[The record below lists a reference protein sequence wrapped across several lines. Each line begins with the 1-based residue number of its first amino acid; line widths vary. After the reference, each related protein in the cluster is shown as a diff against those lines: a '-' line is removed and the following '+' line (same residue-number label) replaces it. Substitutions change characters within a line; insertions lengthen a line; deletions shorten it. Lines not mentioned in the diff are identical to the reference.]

1 MLRSRGQSSMG
12 KPNKTG
18 DCEGV
23 LQSLNIPDFFKTT
36 IGSMAPEKKA
46 ELVTACNSLDKS
58 ELNKI
63 IEKVGSILVPR
74 LREWKEARCNI
85 ETSIESVENGLALK
99 FVEEFMS
106 GSQMIGTSSTASF
119 TSSRL
124 MKMKTWIFEGCISL
138 FTKSEVYNLSILG
151 WSKV

>member
-1 MLRSRGQSSMG
+1 MTKDERIAMLRSRGQSSMAN
-12 KPNKTG
+12 PNKTG

-46 ELVTACNSLDKS
+46 ELVTACDSLDKS

-63 IEKVGSILVPR
+63 LEKVGSILVPR

-85 ETSIESVENGLALK
+85 ETSIAAAENGLEMK

-106 GSQMIGTSSTASF
+106 GSQMNWNKF
-119 TSSRL
+119 Y
-124 MKMKTWIFEGCISL
+124 SL
-138 FTKSEVYNLSILG
+138 FYLEQADEDEDMDL
-151 WSKV
+151 